1 MRSAVIGGY
10 FHDQPE
16 MLRRFVL
23 ASTQLT
29 HTDPKAAVGAEAVA
43 RLAAWAV
50 EHDPAEQ
57 PDAGSIAAR
66 LAELAPQD
74 RHGANGSSRWR
85 LPWRP
90 GIPCLS
96 SPSPSG
102 WPEG

>member
-1 MRSAVIGGY
+1 MIGGY

-16 MLRRFVL
+16 MLHRFVL
-23 ASTQLT
+23 ASTRLT

-57 PDAGSIAAR
+57 PDAGSIAAL

-74 RHGANGSSRWR
+74 R
-85 LPWRP
+85 PWRQW
-90 GIPCLS
+90 IEQMDVCL
-96 SPSPSG
+96 G
-102 WPEG
+102 NRDFRA